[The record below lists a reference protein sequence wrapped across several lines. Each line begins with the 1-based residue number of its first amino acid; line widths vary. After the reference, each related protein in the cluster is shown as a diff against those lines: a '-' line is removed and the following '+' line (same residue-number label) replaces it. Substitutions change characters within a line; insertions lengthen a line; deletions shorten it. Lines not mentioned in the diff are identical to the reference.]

1 MIFFAF
7 DMEQYLDER
16 GFYYPVSDMMPGPV
30 CRTTQEVIRVLQKK
44 DADFDLARVRAFKYR
59 FMSGCDG
66 HATARLLKLM
76 LEIVS
81 GKKPG

>member
-1 MIFFAF
+1 
-7 DMEQYLDER
+7 
-16 GFYYPVSDMMPGPV
+16 
-30 CRTTQEVIRVLQKK
+30 
-44 DADFDLARVRAFKYR
+44 
-59 FMSGCDG
+59 MSGCDG